1 MSEGV
6 HEKHVIDAPVAK
18 RVDEPGVEIPREE
31 RARLTGYKR
40 RFAIIYLGLALAAGV
55 GLGALIV
62 VLSDSDESTQVLP
75 KAWSEF
81 HPDGSPNARA
91 NQIASHVTSNYKGAD
106 GTPLVGG
113 LAGPPV
119 VVSNQPE
126 GSTQVLIRAVAIQP
140 DNPAGGA
147 LANREIEVIDTSSS
161 VQYVLCG
168 FGEQCSIASG
178 QPSEA
183 RHLLLR
189 REGLELALH
198 TFKNLR
204 GVNSVIVMLPPP
216 PGGEVAPLVMF
227 LRRGDLGPQLAKP
240 LTDTLDPITPGVGQ
254 ISKRETAMLNRLTR
268 DKLYQYNYTSSQ
280 DGGAIMLLDPVTTP

>member
-6 HEKHVIDAPVAK
+6 HDKPLIDAPAAT
-18 RVDEPGVEIPREE
+18 RVGAPVDDVPPEE
-31 RARLTGYKR
+31 RARLSGYKR

-62 VLSDSDESTQVLP
+62 VLSDDNGSTQVVP

-91 NQIASHVTSNYKGAD
+91 NEIASHVTERYKGAD
-106 GTPLVGG
+106 GQQLVGG

-140 DNPAGGA
+140 DIPAGGA
-147 LANREIEVIDTSSS
+147 IANNEIDVIDTSNS

-168 FGEQCSIASG
+168 FGDACSIASG

-204 GVNSVIVMLPPP
+204 SVNSVIVMLPPP

-227 LRRGDLGPQLAKP
+227 LRRSDLGAQLAKP
-240 LTDTLDPITPGVGQ
+240 LTSTLDANVPAVGQ
-254 ISKRETAMLNRLTR
+254 ISQRETALLNRLTMHR
-268 DKLYQYNYTSSQ
+268 LYQYNYTSSQ